1 METPSSTP
9 RPFSVHSRPTRA
21 LAVVAWAICAFLSVN
36 LVLAGTAAE
45 MWQFLPWML
54 FIAWGLY
61 VLLWRPQLL
70 VRAGGLSVRNLLRDH
85 DIPFSQLKAVRV
97 VQSVSFDT
105 TAGRIASWG
114 APGASKLGRKLPSA
128 PGIPDI
134 ASEPATKT
142 AVQAAW
148 DAWERNQPSPGMPDA
163 GTSSAGAPLSQP
175 GHPEK
180 VETRWNVPTAVVGAI
195 AVLLVVASLLS

>member
-1 METPSSTP
+1 METTPNAP
-9 RPFSVHSRPTRA
+9 RPISLYSRPTRA

-36 LVLAGTAAE
+36 LVLAGTAAQ

-70 VRAGGLSVRNLLRDH
+70 VRVSGLSVRNLLRDH
-85 DIPFSQLKAVRV
+85 EIPFSQLTALRV

-114 APGASKLGRKLPSA
+114 APGASKLGRKLPTS
-128 PGIPDI
+128 PGTPDI
-134 ASEPATKT
+134 VSEPATAT
-142 AVQAAW
+142 TVQTAW
-148 DAWERNQPSPGMPDA
+148 DAWERSQPTPGMVDA
-163 GTSSAGAPLSQP
+163 GTSSQP
-175 GHPEK
+175 GHPET
-180 VETRWNVPTAVVGAI
+180 VETSWNVPAAVVGVI
-195 AVLLVVASLLS
+195 AVLLVLASLLT